1 MNNLSPHQKFHRPYV
16 RAGVSLRAY
25 VRAMGRGEEEE
36 REREREGTNIICIIS
51 NRIKESARRNE
62 IARICQTHLLSLL
75 EAYVATLTYPRTQTI
90 KAFRKCRP
98 CYRDIE
104 MSIAIEISDSS
115 NGNRTN
121 RTSSMRTRTIEEQ
134 RCRARNPSLQPTPT
148 RERLT
153 KYDRSGIHA
162 GAVNRIAQAIA
173 RDLYR

>member
-1 MNNLSPHQKFHRPYV
+1 MCV
-16 RAGVSLRAY
+16 CACDGEGG
-25 VRAMGRGEEEE
+25 GRGERE

-75 EAYVATLTYPRTQTI
+75 ETYVATLTYPRTQTI

-134 RCRARNPSLQPTPT
+134 LQRSNAVGQEVPHSSPPPPGRGWQSMIDRGFTRALWIESHRLS
-148 RERLT
+148 REISIDEGR
-153 KYDRSGIHA
+153 R
-162 GAVNRIAQAIA
+162 GATEVMQVM
-173 RDLYR
+173 